1 MPPGKLSLSEST
13 HSQLPAPPPV
23 LPCWPI
29 CKYSYS
35 VTPISSRTQSPWSHF
50 AQRDNIYLVLQTSQ
64 PGDVFDHLGSPTR
77 MKIFWG
83 AQTLEDIEL
92 TALVQ
97 KTIPS
102 GNFFQDPQPALIAI
116 GRSPVLAIKYL
127 HQEKMRRF
135 QIKFVLEEDYQSAVA
150 SLVKV
155 NCLVKPP
162 PAPQD
167 ATEQISKGPSA
178 PVVRPIF
185 APVFHPAPDHNP
197 SQRSPP
203 RTPSTSLPSST
214 SSDSTVTGTPFGYPP
229 MLPPKD
235 MQQSQSFFGINKSKA
250 DPRTPTRDEEFK
262 RPSESSHTSSTN
274 TYSSSPPEPYH
285 IPDKVQDLPPP
296 RPPPGLSNSEQPKI
310 SAVPVSSSGRSSLA
324 SALPPLPQPTPVGT
338 LRAPSRAQTSAGY
351 ISHPIQTHGPN
362 NGVFRQANN
371 EGLSSK
377 KTVPAYINAIFR
389 DMSNSPHDNN
399 PKEEDRLSLQSPI
412 PEDRN
417 TPNHFPRSGNKFN
430 AASTRDDTLVGSKR
444 GKGMD
449 DSEDRNEHKQKKR
462 QLINIDEE
470 RAREEEDFA
479 QMEEFIINAIHDDS
493 FVRLVERI
501 GGIWQR
507 MGFEKAVPKLFTEE

>member
-1 MPPGKLSLSEST
+1 MPPGKLSLSQSS
-13 HSQLPAPPPV
+13 HSQLPTPPPV
-23 LPCWPI
+23 VPCWPI

-35 VTPISSRTQSPWSHF
+35 VTPISSRNQSPWSHF

-64 PGDVFDHLGSPTR
+64 PGDVFDHLGSQTR
-77 MKIFWG
+77 MKIVWG

-102 GNFFQDPQPALIAI
+102 GNFFQYPQAALIAI

-135 QIKFVLEEDYQSAVA
+135 QIKFVLEEDYQTAVA
-150 SLVKV
+150 SLEKI

-167 ATEQISKGPSA
+167 ATEQTSKGPSA
-178 PVVRPIF
+178 PILRPIF

-197 SQRSPP
+197 NQRSPP
-203 RTPSTSLPSST
+203 KTPSTSLPSST
-214 SSDSTVTGTPFGYPP
+214 SSDSTITATPFGYPP
-229 MLPPKD
+229 MLPPKE
-235 MQQSQSFFGINKSKA
+235 MQQSQSFFGIDQSKA
-250 DPRTPTRDEEFK
+250 DSRAPTRHEEFK
-262 RPSESSHTSSTN
+262 RRSESSYTGSTN
-274 TYSSSPPEPYH
+274 TYPSSPPELYP
-285 IPDKVQDLPPP
+285 IPDRVQDLPPP
-296 RPPPGLSNSEQPKI
+296 RPPPGLSNGEQPKI
-310 SAVPVSSSGRSSLA
+310 STAPVSSGGRSSLA
-324 SALPPLPQPTPVGT
+324 SALPPLPQPTPIGT
-338 LRAPSRAQTSAGY
+338 LRAPSRTQTSTGY
-351 ISHPIQTHGPN
+351 ISQPIPTHGPN
-362 NGVFRQANN
+362 HRVFRQAND
-371 EGLSSK
+371 EGLNSK
-377 KTVPAYINAIFR
+377 QTVPAYLNAICR
-389 DMSNSPHDNN
+389 DMPNFPHDDN
-399 PKEEDRLSLQSPI
+399 PKQEDRLPLQPPI
-412 PEDRN
+412 SEERDI
-417 TPNHFPRSGNKFN
+417 PNHLLCSGNKFN
-430 AASTRDDTLVGSKR
+430 AASTRDDTLAGSKR
-444 GKGMD
+444 GERAD

-493 FVRLVERI
+493 FIRLVERI